1 MTGNQ
6 SYDSMSLIRY
16 QTSLLSLAAALDE
29 QGERRV
35 AIGPK
40 EQSLSALFEAE
51 RLKDLV
57 DRSGL

>member
-16 QTSLLSLAAALDE
+16 QTSLLSLAAALEE
-29 QGERRV
+29 QV
-35 AIGPK
+35 AIGRK
-40 EQSLSALFEAE
+40 DESLGALFEAE

-57 DRSGL
+57 DRRGL